1 MVEYDERKWFLD
13 SVGPELAHVMVIA
26 VIKEMDL
33 RNGFRAVI
41 TAVVDAVAN
50 INAFGTA
57 FGVVD

>member
-1 MVEYDERKWFLD
+1 
-13 SVGPELAHVMVIA
+13 MVIA

-41 TAVVDAVAN
+41 NAVVDAVAN
-50 INAFGTA
+50 VNAFGTA